1 MSRVNNTIDKFGRQ
15 RHHEKIRILQ
25 GPPGIGFRLN
35 ADGQYDI
42 EGKCL
47 TNLAQPINTKDATSK
62 EYVLSEIHRLRKEIC
77 GLLNEYVMPFIRS
90 EDSNIESKLEAIQER
105 IYERP
110 LSESLNVPPRIMIRK
125 RKKKN

>member
-1 MSRVNNTIDKFGRQ
+1 MSRINNTIDKFGRQ
-15 RHHEKIRILQ
+15 RHHEKIRLLQ

-47 TNLAQPINTKDATSK
+47 TNLAPPRNSKDATSK
-62 EYVLSEIHRLRKEIC
+62 EYVLSEIHRFRKEII
-77 GLLNEYVMPFIRS
+77 GILNEYVIPFLRS
-90 EDSNIESKLEAIQER
+90 EDSRLGSKLESIQEI

-110 LSESLNVPPRIMIRK
+110 LSESLNVPPRLIVKK
-125 RKKKN
+125 RKKKD